1 MEYFVTE
8 LVDKTQ
14 SLLYALDECVT
25 VDDVISGG
33 EIKITIY
40 QCYDNG
46 DCVID
51 HLINNILSTAFT
63 VDHYRLLV
71 LTIVNFYIILI
82 AILISF
88 HHFDQATNMGKDQ
101 NLSNC

>member
-1 MEYFVTE
+1 MTE

-33 EIKITIY
+33 EIKITID

-46 DCVID
+46 DC
-51 HLINNILSTAFT
+51 
-63 VDHYRLLV
+63 Y
-71 LTIVNFYIILI
+71 
-82 AILISF
+82 
-88 HHFDQATNMGKDQ
+88 
-101 NLSNC
+101 